1 MVTNDRRVKTYSDYI
16 QRFTDNPRVW
26 IDEDLNEKNSGQY
39 GNWIDRVIHPDAT
52 SQKGADAVGIAE
64 TKSKKHGSFGPIEVC
79 SFVKTTSKEKGLEEA
94 YEKLKDGLGLVTYE
108 VSKGTHTHNHP
119 ILGEMSMEKDC
130 LDLVQLFL
138 YKKCIKKVF
147 MASAVIISKSDT
159 SYKVQIPNRD
169 IHKCFEDAVVINIK
183 KT

>member
-1 MVTNDRRVKTYSDYI
+1 MQRV
-16 QRFTDNPRVW
+16 R
-26 IDEDLNEKNSGQY
+26 
-39 GNWIDRVIHPDAT
+39 
-52 SQKGADAVGIAE
+52 KGADAVGIAE

-169 IHKCFEDAVVINIK
+169 IHKCFEDAEVINIK

>member
-1 MVTNDRRVKTYSDYI
+1 M
-16 QRFTDNPRVW
+16 
-26 IDEDLNEKNSGQY
+26 
-39 GNWIDRVIHPDAT
+39 
-52 SQKGADAVGIAE
+52 
-64 TKSKKHGSFGPIEVC
+64 
-79 SFVKTTSKEKGLEEA
+79 KTTSKEKGLEEA

-169 IHKCFEDAVVINIK
+169 IHKCFEDAEVINIK
-183 KT
+183 NINRCIQYVFSIMLKNLKSDEVISMISKKML

>member
-26 IDEDLNEKNSGQY
+26 IDEELNEKNSGQY

-108 VSKGTHTHNHP
+108 VSKGIHTHNHP

-147 MASAVIISKSDT
+147 MASAVIISKRDT

-169 IHKCFEDAVVINIK
+169 IHKCFEDAEVINIK

>member
-1 MVTNDRRVKTYSDYI
+1 MVTNDRRIKTYSDYI
-16 QRFTDNPRVW
+16 KRFTDNPRIW

-52 SQKGADAVGIAE
+52 SQKAADAVGIAE
-64 TKSKKHGSFGPIEVC
+64 TKSKKHGEFGPIEVC
-79 SFVKTTSKEKGLEEA
+79 SFVKTTSKERGLEEA

-119 ILGEMSMEKDC
+119 ILGEMSMKKDC
-130 LDLVQLFL
+130 LDLIQLFL

-147 MASAVIISKSDT
+147 MSCATVIKKDDRNN
-159 SYKVQIPNRD
+159 KVQLANRD
-169 IHKCFEDAVVINIK
+169 IKKCFEKVEVIDLK
-183 KT
+183 A